1 MRGDPRNRVDYTLD
15 FVMMSLA
22 ILVLMQAGEARG
34 AARQAGPDSTAV
46 AREQARSVVMTRYGI
61 VAASQALA
69 AAAGAKVLEAGGNA
83 VDAAIATNAV
93 LGLVEP
99 TGSGIGG
106 DLFAIVYEAKTGQA
120 HGLNASGWA
129 PAGLTPELLAGKGY
143 KKMPALGIDAVT
155 VPGAVA
161 GWDALHRKFGRMK
174 WAQLFTPAVTY
185 AEEGFPIT
193 ELIAGPKGWGAVS
206 ILKNSPRAQ
215 EVYWPGGVAPKAGDV
230 FKNPLLAKSLRLIA
244 AQGRDA
250 FYKGAIAEA
259 ILAASREAGGTIV
272 PEDLA
277 EFEPEWVEP
286 VSTTY
291 RGWKVYELPPNG
303 QGIAALE
310 MLNIMERFP
319 LKEWGHNTA
328 KTLHAMIE
336 AKKLAYAD
344 MLRYVGDPRFSKL
357 PVAQMASKELAE
369 KRAGAIDA
377 GKAACK
383 VTPAELK
390 ELAGTPGAD
399 TIYLSAVD
407 AEGNIVSLI
416 QSNYQGFGSGVV
428 PPGTGFMLQNRGALF
443 TLERNHANTLAPRKR
458 PLHTIIPAFMQ
469 KGDVRIGFGIMGG
482 WNQSQAHAQFV
493 SNVVDHGFNVQWA
506 LEAARFTKETFEGCD
521 VTVERRVPPAVVE
534 RLRALGHKVRVTV
547 PFSSSM
553 GGGQAVMVNGAGVK
567 FGGSDPR
574 KDGAAAPQSPG
585 FWDR

>member
-1 MRGDPRNRVDYTLD
+1 
-15 FVMMSLA
+15 MMSLA
-22 ILVLMQAGEARG
+22 FLLMMQAAGAQEVAQPAG
-34 AARQAGPDSTAV
+34 AASAAV

-61 VAASQALA
+61 VAASQTLA

-83 VDAAIATNAV
+83 VDAAIAANAV

-99 TGSGIGG
+99 TGNGIGG
-106 DLFAIVYEAKTGQA
+106 DLFAIVYEAKSGKVY
-120 HGLNASGWA
+120 GLNSSGWA
-129 PAGLTPELLAGKGY
+129 PSGLTPEFLEAKGH
-143 KKMPALGIDAVT
+143 KKMPALGIYAVT

-161 GWDALHRKFGRMK
+161 GWDALHRKFGRMQ
-174 WAQLFTPAVTY
+174 WARLFTPAATY
-185 AEEGFPIT
+185 AEEGFPLT
-193 ELIAGPKGWGAVS
+193 ELIAGAKGWGAVS
-206 ILKNSPRAQ
+206 ILKKNPRAQ
-215 EVYWPGGVAPKAGDV
+215 EVYWPGGVAPKAGDI
-230 FKNPLLAKSLRLIA
+230 FKNPMLAKSLRLIA
-244 AQGRDA
+244 DQGRDA

-259 ILAASREAGGTIV
+259 ILAASREEGGTFTAA
-272 PEDLA
+272 DLA

-291 RGWKVYELPPNG
+291 RGWTVYELPPNG

-319 LKEWGHNTA
+319 LKEWGHNSA

-344 MLRYVGDPRFSKL
+344 MLRYVGDPRFSKI
-357 PVAQMASKELAE
+357 PVAEMASKELAE
-369 KRAGAIDA
+369 KRAGLIDDR
-377 GKAACK
+377 KAACK
-383 VTPAELK
+383 VVPAELK
-390 ELAGTPGAD
+390 GLAGAPGAD
-399 TIYLSAVD
+399 TIYMSAVD

-469 KGDVRIGFGIMGG
+469 KDDVKIGFGIMGG

-521 VTVERRVPPAVVE
+521 VQVERRIPPSVVQE
-534 RLRALGHKVRVTV
+534 LTKLGHKVRVV
-547 PFSSSM
+547 GPFSGTM

-574 KDGAAAPQSPG
+574 KDGAAVPQSPG
-585 FWDR
+585 FWGGR